1 MLGGS
6 NDSRNDVIKAA
17 EADEADGRSR
27 SYYHDGARRLRKSKV
42 AMICLAYIIFL
53 VIVAIFAPFF
63 APHGYNEIDLANRLT
78 GSSAQYPLGTDDF
91 GRCILSRIIFG
102 ARISLT
108 VGVVAVSITTVIGV
122 IMGSLAGYFGGWV
135 DMLISRLIEIFI
147 SFPDLLF
154 VAGVMFILGPGIV
167 NLFVAMGVLGWT
179 FTARLVRAQVL
190 QIKEKE
196 YMEAGKAS
204 GATSYWLIVKHVIP
218 NCMPTIIILMS
229 MGIPGAILTEAS
241 LSFLG
246 LGVQPPGPSWGSMI
260 NHARIHLRTHTMFS
274 VWPGVAIV
282 MTVLAFNIFG
292 DALRDALDPRLKK

>member
-1 MLGGS
+1 MFGGP
-6 NDSRNDVIKAA
+6 NDIRNKVVDAA
-17 EADEADGRSR
+17 QADNSDGHSR
-27 SYYHDGARRLRKSKV
+27 SYYHDSFRRLLKNKV
-42 AMICLAYIIFL
+42 ALVCLAYIILFIL
-53 VIVAIFAPFF
+53 VAIFAPFV
-63 APHGYNEIDLANRLT
+63 APYGYNDIDLVNRLS
-78 GSSAQYPLGTDDF
+78 GSSAQYLLGTDDF

-108 VGVVAVSITTVIGV
+108 VGIVAVAITTTIGV
-122 IMGSLAGYFGGWV
+122 ILGSLAGYFGGWV

-154 VAGVMFILGPGIV
+154 VAGVMFVLGPGIV

-190 QIKEKE
+190 QLKEKE

-204 GATSYWLIVKHVIP
+204 GATNYWLIMKHVIP
-218 NCMPTIIILMS
+218 NCVSTIIIIMS

-260 NHARIHLRTHTMFS
+260 NHARIHLRTHPTFS
-274 VWPGVAIV
+274 IWPGVAIV
-282 MTVLAFNIFG
+282 ITTLAFNIFG
-292 DALRDALDPRLKK
+292 DALRDALDPRLKE

>member
-1 MLGGS
+1 MFGGP
-6 NDSRNDVIKAA
+6 NDIRNKVVEAA
-17 EADEADGRSR
+17 EMDDNDGRSR
-27 SYYHDGARRLRKSKV
+27 SYYYDSLRRLRKNKV
-42 AMICLAYIIFL
+42 ALVCLGYIILFIL
-53 VIVAIFAPFF
+53 VAIFAPFV
-63 APHGYNEIDLANRLT
+63 APYGYNDIDLANRLS
-78 GSSAQYPLGTDDF
+78 GSSAQYLLGTDDF

-108 VGVVAVSITTVIGV
+108 VGIVAVAITTTIGV
-122 IMGSLAGYFGGWV
+122 ILGSLAGYFGGWV
-135 DMLISRLIEIFI
+135 DMLVSRLIEIFI

-154 VAGVMFILGPGIV
+154 VAGVMFVLGPGIV

-196 YMEAGKAS
+196 YMEAGRAS
-204 GATSYWLIVKHVIP
+204 GAGSYWLIMKHVIP
-218 NCMPTIIILMS
+218 NCVSTIIIIMS

-260 NHARIHLRTHTMFS
+260 NHARIHLRTHPTFS
-274 VWPGVAIV
+274 IWPGVAIV
-282 MTVLAFNIFG
+282 ITTLAFNIFG
-292 DALRDALDPRLKK
+292 DALRDALDPRLKE